1 MFNLNVTEQDSAL
14 DIALAYAEYGLS
26 VVPLHRHNK
35 VPTKEL
41 GGWQKFQERQPTTEE
56 LEKWFKGRDDVVV
69 ALVCGKFIVV
79 DADTAEAV
87 NWVEANLP
95 VTPFKVATGKGVH
108 YYYNNPENFTTW
120 VARRTEG
127 YDPAKLIDIRGVGGL
142 IVAPHNIHATGA
154 IYTPI
159 KIPDWD
165 LNDVEDLPD
174 FTKELWVKVTGV
186 EKAVDG
192 QPISTPLSIDG
203 VTEGSRNDQAARLA
217 GFLIAKGLNTTFTE
231 FFIQSWNSQNKPPL
245 PATEISTVVNSVQK
259 THDRKTQQAPSYI
272 SGKRTIKEPVNLY
285 SPPGILKDIYE
296 YSEQVAQISQPAISM
311 QAALSL
317 GSVALGRMYKT
328 NMNNFSSLFFMCIAK
343 SGQGKENVKTVVE
356 NILQQADFG
365 DLMAGDGYTSSG
377 AIYSLLR
384 YKPTHITVMD
394 EFGKRLESISKSS
407 NSNKEDAIQVLMETW
422 GRCHGVLRPDNYSM
436 MTLNQKQQKEA
447 MDRSTIKPAI
457 TLVGMSVPKNFY
469 GALSTGRIVDGF
481 LNRFIV
487 VESNVPRT
495 VGRMVPFA
503 APPQSTS
510 DWVSHVRQVDNEME
524 QISRDNAEL
533 DFKSR
538 ILTFDDDSNDLFE
551 KLAYRLVDEQNV
563 LEKEGLEV
571 LLSRTREKAMRL
583 ALIGALADDRKAKV
597 IKGDITQWA
606 IEYVYYYDQLLVEN
620 CKDKV
625 AGSEIEGRIKQVL
638 SFIRSQ
644 GEWGI
649 SKRDID
655 RREIFRSMKSYEVK
669 EIIERLKNSGEIQE
683 KDLKAKGTGRPTK
696 RIVAIDP
703 EFFNED

>member
-1 MFNLNVTEQDSAL
+1 MFNLQVTAQDSAL
-14 DIALAYAEYGLS
+14 DLALAYAEYGIS

-35 VPTKEL
+35 VPPKEL

-56 LEKWFKGRDDVVV
+56 IEKWFKGRDDLVV
-69 ALVCGKFIVV
+69 ALVCGKFIVI
-79 DADTAEAV
+79 DADTPEAV
-87 NWVEANLP
+87 NWCEANLP

-120 VARRTEG
+120 VAKRTEG

-154 IYTPI
+154 IYTPTRI
-159 KIPDWD
+159 DDWD
-165 LNDVEDLPD
+165 INDVDDLPNL
-174 FTKELWVKVTGV
+174 TQELWVKITGV
-186 EKAVDG
+186 EKLNG
-192 QPISTPLSIDG
+192 KPISTPLSIQG
-203 VTEGSRNDQAARLA
+203 VSEGGRNDQAARLA
-217 GFLIAKGLNTTFTE
+217 GYLIAKGLNTDFTE
-231 FFIQSWNSQNKPPL
+231 FFVQSWNEQNTPPL
-245 PATEISTVVNSVQK
+245 SASEISTTVNSVQK
-259 THDRKTQQAPSYI
+259 THDRKNQQAPAYI
-272 SGKRTIKEPVNLY
+272 STTKTVKEPVNLF
-285 SPPGILKDIYE
+285 SPPGVLKDIYE
-296 YSEQVAQISQPAISM
+296 YSEEIAHISQPAISM

-317 GSVALGRMYKT
+317 GTVALGRMYRT

-356 NILQQADFG
+356 TILDHAEYS

-407 NSNKEDAIQVLMETW
+407 NSNKEDALQILMETW

-436 MTLNQKQQKEA
+436 MTLTNKQQKEVL
-447 MDRSTIKPAI
+447 DRSTIKPAI

-487 VESNVPRT
+487 VESHVPRT
-495 VGRMVPFA
+495 VGKMVAFVE
-503 APPQSTS
+503 PPQSTY

-524 QISRDNAEL
+524 QISRDNAEM
-533 DFKSR
+533 DFKQR
-538 ILTFDDDSNDLFE
+538 VIKFDDDSNALLDS
-551 KLAYRLVDEQNV
+551 LAYRLVEQQNA

-583 ALIGALADDRKAKV
+583 ALIGALADDRRTKV

-606 IEYVYYYDQLLVEN
+606 IDYVYYYDQLLIEN

-625 AGSEIEGRIKQVL
+625 AGSEMEGRIKQIL

-644 GEWGI
+644 GDWGI

-683 KDLKAKGTGRPTK
+683 KDLRAKGTGRPTK

>member
-1 MFNLNVTEQDSAL
+1 VFNLNVTAQDSAL
-14 DIALAYAEYGLS
+14 DLALAYAEYGLS
-26 VVPLHRHNK
+26 VIPLQRHNK
-35 VPTKEL
+35 VPPKEL
-41 GGWQKFQERQPTTEE
+41 GSWEKYKTEQPTTEQI
-56 LEKWFKGRDDVVV
+56 EKWFKGRNDLVV

-79 DADTAEAV
+79 DADTPESV
-87 NWVEANLP
+87 NWAEANLP
-95 VTPFKVATGKGVH
+95 VTPFKVATGKGMH
-108 YYYNNPENFTTW
+108 YYYNNPENFTTY
-120 VARRTEG
+120 VARRTEST
-127 YDPAKLIDIRGVGGL
+127 DPAKLIDLRGVGGL
-142 IVAPHNIHATGA
+142 IIAPHNIHATGA
-154 IYTPI
+154 IYEPI
-159 KIPDWD
+159 VIHDWG
-165 LNDVEDLPD
+165 LNDVDDLPD
-174 FTKELWVKVTGV
+174 FTKELWVKITGA
-186 EKAVDG
+186 EKLNG
-192 QPISTPLSIDG
+192 KPISAPLSIKG
-203 VTEGSRNDQAARLA
+203 VKEGSRNDQAARLA
-217 GFLIAKGLNTTFTE
+217 GYLIAKDINVDFVE
-231 FFIQSWNSQNKPPL
+231 FFVQSWNRQNNPPL
-245 PATEISTVVNSVQK
+245 DHTEISTTVNSIQK
-259 THDRKTQQAPSYI
+259 THDRKNQQAPAYI
-272 SGKRTIKEPVNLY
+272 KSTHSITEPTNLY
-285 SPPGILKDIYE
+285 NPPGVLKDIYD
-296 YSEQVAQISQPAISM
+296 YSENIAKISQPAISM
-311 QAALSL
+311 QAALSV
-317 GSVALGRMYKT
+317 GSVAAGRMYRT
-328 NMNNFSSLFFMCIAK
+328 DMNNFSSLFFMCIAK

-356 NILQQADFG
+356 SILDKADHS

-394 EFGKRLESISKSS
+394 EFGKRLESISKAS
-407 NSNKEDAIQVLMETW
+407 NSNKEDALQVLMETW

-487 VESNVPRT
+487 VESHVPRS
-495 VGRMVPFA
+495 VGRMIPYVE
-503 APPQSTS
+503 PPKSVY
-510 DWVSHVRQVDNEME
+510 DWVTDVRQTNNEME
-524 QISRDNAEL
+524 QIARDNAEL
-533 DFKSR
+533 DFKQR
-538 ILTFDDDSNDLFE
+538 ILTFDDDSRNLLE
-551 KLAYRLVDEQNV
+551 KLAYDLVDQQNK

-583 ALIGALADDRKAKV
+583 ALIGALADNKRAKT
-597 IKGDITQWA
+597 ITGDITQWA
-606 IEYVYYYDQLLVEN
+606 IDYVNYYDQLLIES

-625 AGSEIEGRIKQVL
+625 AGSEMEGRIKQIL

-683 KDLKAKGTGRPTK
+683 KDVKKSNTGRPTK

>member
-1 MFNLNVTEQDSAL
+1 MFNLQVTAQDSAL
-14 DIALAYAEYGLS
+14 DLALAYAEYGIS

-35 VPTKEL
+35 VPPKEL

-56 LEKWFKGRDDVVV
+56 IEKWFKGRDDLVV
-69 ALVCGKFIVV
+69 ALVCGKFIVI
-79 DADTAEAV
+79 DADTPEAV
-87 NWVEANLP
+87 NWCEANLP

-120 VARRTEG
+120 VAKRTEG

-154 IYTPI
+154 IYTPTRI
-159 KIPDWD
+159 DDWD
-165 LNDVEDLPD
+165 LNDVDDLPNL
-174 FTKELWVKVTGV
+174 TQELWVKITGV
-186 EKAVDG
+186 EKLNG
-192 QPISTPLSIDG
+192 KPISTPLSIQG
-203 VTEGSRNDQAARLA
+203 VSEGGRNDQAARLA
-217 GFLIAKGLNTTFTE
+217 GYLIAKGLNTDFTE
-231 FFIQSWNSQNKPPL
+231 FFVQSWNEQNTPPL
-245 PATEISTVVNSVQK
+245 SASEISTTVNSVQK
-259 THDRKTQQAPSYI
+259 THDRKNQQAPAYI
-272 SGKRTIKEPVNLY
+272 STTKSVNEPVNLF
-285 SPPGILKDIYE
+285 SPPGVLKDIYE
-296 YSEQVAQISQPAISM
+296 YSEQIAHISQPAISM

-317 GSVALGRMYKT
+317 GSVALGRMYRT

-356 NILQQADFG
+356 TILDHAEYS

-407 NSNKEDAIQVLMETW
+407 NSNKEDALQILMETW

-436 MTLNQKQQKEA
+436 MTLTNKQQKEVL
-447 MDRSTIKPAI
+447 DRSTIKPAI

-487 VESNVPRT
+487 VESHVPRT
-495 VGRMVPFA
+495 VGKMVAFVE
-503 APPQSTS
+503 PPQSTY

-524 QISRDNAEL
+524 QISRDNAEM
-533 DFKSR
+533 DFKQR
-538 ILTFDDDSNDLFE
+538 VVKFDDDSNALLDS
-551 KLAYRLVDEQNV
+551 LAYRLVEQQNA

-583 ALIGALADDRKAKV
+583 ALIGALADDRRTKV

-606 IEYVYYYDQLLVEN
+606 IDYVYYYDQLLIEN

-625 AGSEIEGRIKQVL
+625 AGSEMEGRIKQIL

-644 GEWGI
+644 GDWGI

-683 KDLKAKGTGRPTK
+683 KDLRAKGTGRPTK

>member
-1 MFNLNVTEQDSAL
+1 MFNLQVTAQDSAL
-14 DIALAYAEYGLS
+14 DLALAYAEYGIS

-35 VPTKEL
+35 VPPKEL

-56 LEKWFKGRDDVVV
+56 IEKWFKGRDDLVV
-69 ALVCGKFIVV
+69 ALVCGKFIVI
-79 DADTAEAV
+79 DADTPEAV
-87 NWVEANLP
+87 NWCEANLP

-120 VARRTEG
+120 VAKRTEG

-154 IYTPI
+154 IYTPTRI
-159 KIPDWD
+159 EDWD
-165 LNDVEDLPD
+165 LNDVDDLPNL
-174 FTKELWVKVTGV
+174 TQELWVKITGV
-186 EKAVDG
+186 EKLNG
-192 QPISTPLSIDG
+192 QPISTPLSIQG
-203 VTEGSRNDQAARLA
+203 VSEGGRNDQAARLA
-217 GFLIAKGLNTTFTE
+217 GYLIAKGLNTDFTE
-231 FFIQSWNSQNKPPL
+231 FFVQSWNEQNTPPL
-245 PATEISTVVNSVQK
+245 SASEISTTVNSVQK
-259 THDRKTQQAPSYI
+259 THDRKNQQAPAYI
-272 SGKRTIKEPVNLY
+272 STTKTVKEPVNLF
-285 SPPGILKDIYE
+285 SPPGVLKDIYE
-296 YSEQVAQISQPAISM
+296 YSEKIAHISQPAISM

-317 GSVALGRMYKT
+317 GSVALGRMYRT

-356 NILQQADFG
+356 TILDHAEYS

-407 NSNKEDAIQVLMETW
+407 NSNKEDALQILMETW

-436 MTLNQKQQKEA
+436 MTLTNKQQKEVL
-447 MDRSTIKPAI
+447 DRSTIKPAI

-487 VESNVPRT
+487 VESHVPRT
-495 VGRMVPFA
+495 VGKMVAFVE
-503 APPQSTS
+503 PPQSTY

-524 QISRDNAEL
+524 QISRDNAEM
-533 DFKSR
+533 DFKQR
-538 ILTFDDDSNDLFE
+538 VVKFDDDSNALLDS
-551 KLAYRLVDEQNV
+551 LAYRLVEQQNA

-583 ALIGALADDRKAKV
+583 ALIGALADDRRTKV

-606 IEYVYYYDQLLVEN
+606 IDYVYYYDQLLIEN

-625 AGSEIEGRIKQVL
+625 AGSEMEGRIKQIL

-644 GEWGI
+644 GDWGI

-683 KDLKAKGTGRPTK
+683 KDLRAKGTGRPTK

>member
-1 MFNLNVTEQDSAL
+1 VFNLQVTAQDSAL
-14 DIALAYAEYGLS
+14 DLALAYAEYGIS

-35 VPTKEL
+35 VPPKEL

-56 LEKWFKGRDDVVV
+56 IQKWFKGRDDLVV
-69 ALVCGKFIVV
+69 ALVCGKFIVI
-79 DADTAEAV
+79 DADTPEAV
-87 NWVEANLP
+87 NWCEANLP

-120 VARRTEG
+120 VAKRTEG

-154 IYTPI
+154 IYTPTRI
-159 KIPDWD
+159 EDWD
-165 LNDVEDLPD
+165 LNDVDDLPNL
-174 FTKELWVKVTGV
+174 TQELWVKITGV
-186 EKAVDG
+186 EKVNG
-192 QPISTPLSIDG
+192 KPIAAPLSIDG
-203 VTEGSRNDQAARLA
+203 ISEGGRNDQAARLA
-217 GFLIAKGLNTTFTE
+217 GYLIAKGLNTEFTE
-231 FFIQSWNSQNKPPL
+231 FFVQSWNEQNTPPL
-245 PATEISTVVNSVQK
+245 SASEISTTVNSIQK
-259 THDRKTQQAPSYI
+259 THDRKNQQAPAYI
-272 SGKRTIKEPVNLY
+272 STTKNVNEPVNLF
-285 SPPGILKDIYE
+285 SPPGVLKDIYE
-296 YSEQVAQISQPAISM
+296 YSEQIAHISQPAISM

-317 GSVALGRMYKT
+317 GSVALGRMYRT
-328 NMNNFSSLFFMCIAK
+328 NMNNFASLFFMCIAK

-356 NILQQADFG
+356 TILDHAEYS

-407 NSNKEDAIQVLMETW
+407 NSNKEDALQILMETW

-436 MTLNQKQQKEA
+436 MTLTNKQQKEVL
-447 MDRSTIKPAI
+447 DRSTIKPAI

-487 VESNVPRT
+487 VESHVPRT
-495 VGRMVPFA
+495 VGKMVAFVE
-503 APPQSTS
+503 PPQSTY

-524 QISRDNAEL
+524 QISRDNAEM
-533 DFKSR
+533 DFKQR
-538 ILTFDDDSNDLFE
+538 VVKFDDDSNALLDS
-551 KLAYRLVDEQNV
+551 LAYRLVEQQNA

-583 ALIGALADDRKAKV
+583 ALIGALADDRRTKV

-606 IEYVYYYDQLLVEN
+606 IDYVYYYDQLLIEN

-625 AGSEIEGRIKQVL
+625 AGSEMEGRIKQIL

-644 GEWGI
+644 GDWGI

-683 KDLKAKGTGRPTK
+683 KDLRAKGTGRPTK

>member
-1 MFNLNVTEQDSAL
+1 MFNLNVTAQDSAL
-14 DIALAYAEYGLS
+14 DLALAYAEYGLS
-26 VVPLHRHNK
+26 VIPLQRHNK
-35 VPTKEL
+35 VPPKEL
-41 GGWQKFQERQPTTEE
+41 GSWEKYKTEQPTTEQI
-56 LEKWFKGRDDVVV
+56 EKWFKGRNDLVV

-79 DADTAEAV
+79 DADTPESVNWAEAS
-87 NWVEANLP
+87 LP
-95 VTPFKVATGKGVH
+95 VTPFKVATGKGMH
-108 YYYNNPENFTTW
+108 YYYNNPENFTTY
-120 VARRTEG
+120 VARRTEST
-127 YDPAKLIDIRGVGGL
+127 DPAKLIDLRGVGGL
-142 IVAPHNIHATGA
+142 IIAPHNIHATGA
-154 IYTPI
+154 IYEPI
-159 KIPDWD
+159 VIHDWG
-165 LNDVEDLPD
+165 LNDVDDLPD
-174 FTKELWVKVTGV
+174 FTKELWVKITGA
-186 EKAVDG
+186 EKLNG
-192 QPISTPLSIDG
+192 KPISAPLSIKG
-203 VTEGSRNDQAARLA
+203 VKEGSRNDQAARLA
-217 GFLIAKGLNTTFTE
+217 GYLIAKDINVDFVE
-231 FFIQSWNSQNKPPL
+231 FFVQSWNRQNNPPL
-245 PATEISTVVNSVQK
+245 DHTEISTTVNSIQK
-259 THDRKTQQAPSYI
+259 THDRKNQQAPAYI
-272 SGKRTIKEPVNLY
+272 KSTHSITEPTNLY
-285 SPPGILKDIYE
+285 SPPGVLKDIYD
-296 YSEQVAQISQPAISM
+296 YSENIAKISQPAISM
-311 QAALSL
+311 QAALSV
-317 GSVALGRMYKT
+317 GSVAAGRMYRT
-328 NMNNFSSLFFMCIAK
+328 DMNNFSSLFFMCIAK

-356 NILQQADFG
+356 SILDKADHS

-394 EFGKRLESISKSS
+394 EFGKRLESISKAS
-407 NSNKEDAIQVLMETW
+407 NSNKEDALQVLMETW

-487 VESNVPRT
+487 VESHVPRS
-495 VGRMVPFA
+495 VGRMIPYVE
-503 APPQSTS
+503 PPKSVY
-510 DWVSHVRQVDNEME
+510 DWVTDVRQTNNEME
-524 QISRDNAEL
+524 QIARDNAEL
-533 DFKSR
+533 DFKQR
-538 ILTFDDDSNDLFE
+538 ILTFDDDSRNLLE
-551 KLAYRLVDEQNV
+551 KLAYDLVDQQNK

-583 ALIGALADDRKAKV
+583 ALIGALADNKRAKT
-597 IKGDITQWA
+597 ITGDITQWA
-606 IEYVYYYDQLLVEN
+606 IDYVNYYDQLLIES

-625 AGSEIEGRIKQVL
+625 AGSEMEGRIKQIL

-683 KDLKAKGTGRPTK
+683 KDVKKSNTGRPTK

>member
-1 MFNLNVTEQDSAL
+1 VFNLNVTAQDSAL
-14 DIALAYAEYGLS
+14 DLALAYAEYGLS
-26 VVPLHRHNK
+26 VIPLQRHNK
-35 VPTKEL
+35 VPPKEL
-41 GGWQKFQERQPTTEE
+41 GSWEKYKTEQPTTEQIE
-56 LEKWFKGRDDVVV
+56 EWFKDRNDLVV

-79 DADTAEAV
+79 DADTPESV
-87 NWVEANLP
+87 NWAEANLP
-95 VTPFKVATGKGVH
+95 VTPFKVATGKGMH
-108 YYYNNPENFTTW
+108 YYYNNPENFTTY
-120 VARRTEG
+120 VARRTEST
-127 YDPAKLIDIRGVGGL
+127 DPAKLIDLRGVGGL
-142 IVAPHNIHATGA
+142 IIAPHNIHATGA
-154 IYTPI
+154 IYEPI
-159 KIPDWD
+159 VIHDWG
-165 LNDVEDLPD
+165 LNDVDDLPD
-174 FTKELWVKVTGV
+174 FTKELWVKITGA
-186 EKAVDG
+186 EKLNG
-192 QPISTPLSIDG
+192 KPISAPLSIKG
-203 VTEGSRNDQAARLA
+203 VKEGSRNDQAARLA
-217 GFLIAKGLNTTFTE
+217 GYLIAKDINVDFVE
-231 FFIQSWNSQNKPPL
+231 FFVQSWNRQNNPPL
-245 PATEISTVVNSVQK
+245 DHTEISTTVNSIQK
-259 THDRKTQQAPSYI
+259 THDRKNQQAPAYI
-272 SGKRTIKEPVNLY
+272 KSTHSITEPTNLY
-285 SPPGILKDIYE
+285 SPPGVLKDIYD
-296 YSEQVAQISQPAISM
+296 YSENIAKISQPAISM
-311 QAALSL
+311 QAALSV
-317 GSVALGRMYKT
+317 GSVAAGRMYRT
-328 NMNNFSSLFFMCIAK
+328 DMNNFSSLFFMCIAK

-356 NILQQADFG
+356 SILDKADHS

-394 EFGKRLESISKSS
+394 EFGKRLESISKAS
-407 NSNKEDAIQVLMETW
+407 NSNKEDALQVLMETW

-487 VESNVPRT
+487 VESHVPRS
-495 VGRMVPFA
+495 VGRMIPYIE
-503 APPQSTS
+503 PPKSVY
-510 DWVSHVRQVDNEME
+510 DWVTDVRQTNNEME
-524 QISRDNAEL
+524 QIARDNAEL
-533 DFKSR
+533 DFKQR
-538 ILTFDDDSNDLFE
+538 ILTFDDDSRNLLE
-551 KLAYRLVDEQNV
+551 KLAYDLVDQQNK

-583 ALIGALADDRKAKV
+583 ALIGALADNKRART
-597 IKGDITQWA
+597 ISGDITQWA
-606 IEYVYYYDQLLVEN
+606 IDYVYYYDQLLIES

-625 AGSEIEGRIKQVL
+625 AGSEMEGRIKQIL

-683 KDLKAKGTGRPTK
+683 KDVKKSNTGRPTK

>member
-1 MFNLNVTEQDSAL
+1 MFNLNVTAQDSAL
-14 DIALAYAEYGLS
+14 DLALAYAEYGLS
-26 VVPLHRHNK
+26 VIPLQRHNK
-35 VPTKEL
+35 VPPKEL
-41 GGWQKFQERQPTTEE
+41 GSWEKYKTEQPTTEQI
-56 LEKWFKGRDDVVV
+56 EKWFKGRNDLVV

-79 DADTAEAV
+79 DADTPESV
-87 NWVEANLP
+87 NWAEANLP
-95 VTPFKVATGKGVH
+95 VTPFKVATGKGMH
-108 YYYNNPENFTTW
+108 YYYNNPENFTTY
-120 VARRTEG
+120 VARRTEST
-127 YDPAKLIDIRGVGGL
+127 DPAKLIDLRGVGGL
-142 IVAPHNIHATGA
+142 IIAPHNIHATGA
-154 IYTPI
+154 IYEPI
-159 KIPDWD
+159 VIHDWG
-165 LNDVEDLPD
+165 LNDVDDLPD
-174 FTKELWVKVTGV
+174 FTKELWVKITGA
-186 EKAVDG
+186 EKLNG
-192 QPISTPLSIDG
+192 KPISAPLSIKG
-203 VTEGSRNDQAARLA
+203 VKEGSRNDQAARLA
-217 GFLIAKGLNTTFTE
+217 GYLIAKDINVDFVE
-231 FFIQSWNSQNKPPL
+231 FFVQSWNRQNNPPL
-245 PATEISTVVNSVQK
+245 DHTEISTTVNSIQK
-259 THDRKTQQAPSYI
+259 THDRKNQQAPAYI
-272 SGKRTIKEPVNLY
+272 KSTHSITEPTNLY
-285 SPPGILKDIYE
+285 NPPGVLKDIYD
-296 YSEQVAQISQPAISM
+296 YSENIAKISQPAISM
-311 QAALSL
+311 QAALSV
-317 GSVALGRMYKT
+317 GSVAAGRMYRT
-328 NMNNFSSLFFMCIAK
+328 DMNNFSSLFFMCIAK

-356 NILQQADFG
+356 SILDKADHS

-394 EFGKRLESISKSS
+394 EFGKRLESISKAS
-407 NSNKEDAIQVLMETW
+407 NSNKEDALQVLMETW

-487 VESNVPRT
+487 VESHVPRS
-495 VGRMVPFA
+495 VGRMIPYVE
-503 APPQSTS
+503 PPKAVY
-510 DWVSHVRQVDNEME
+510 DWVTDIRQTNNEIE
-524 QISRDNAEL
+524 QIARDNAEL
-533 DFKSR
+533 DFKQR
-538 ILTFDDDSNDLFE
+538 ILTFDDDSRNLLE
-551 KLAYRLVDEQNV
+551 KLAYDLVDQQNK

-583 ALIGALADDRKAKV
+583 ALIGALADNKRART
-597 IKGDITQWA
+597 ISGDITQWA
-606 IEYVYYYDQLLVEN
+606 IDYVYYYDQLLIES

-625 AGSEIEGRIKQVL
+625 AGSEMEGRIKQIL

-683 KDLKAKGTGRPTK
+683 KDVKKSATGRPTK

>member
-1 MFNLNVTEQDSAL
+1 MFNLQVTAQDSAL
-14 DIALAYAEYGLS
+14 DLALAYAEYGIS

-35 VPTKEL
+35 VPPKEL

-56 LEKWFKGRDDVVV
+56 IEKWFKGRDDLVV
-69 ALVCGKFIVV
+69 ALVCGKFIVI
-79 DADTAEAV
+79 DADTPEAV
-87 NWVEANLP
+87 NWCEANLP

-120 VARRTEG
+120 VAKRTEG

-154 IYTPI
+154 IYTPTRI
-159 KIPDWD
+159 EDWD
-165 LNDVEDLPD
+165 LNDVDDLPNL
-174 FTKELWVKVTGV
+174 TQELWVKITGV
-186 EKAVDG
+186 EKLNG
-192 QPISTPLSIDG
+192 QPISTPLSIQG
-203 VTEGSRNDQAARLA
+203 VSEGGRNDQAARLA
-217 GFLIAKGLNTTFTE
+217 GYLIAKGLNTDFTE
-231 FFIQSWNSQNKPPL
+231 FFVQSWNEQNTPPL
-245 PATEISTVVNSVQK
+245 SASEISTTVNSVQK
-259 THDRKTQQAPSYI
+259 THDRKNQQAPAYI
-272 SGKRTIKEPVNLY
+272 STTKTVKEPVNLF
-285 SPPGILKDIYE
+285 SPPGVLKDIYE
-296 YSEQVAQISQPAISM
+296 YSEKIAHISQPAISM

-317 GSVALGRMYKT
+317 GSVALGRMYRT

-356 NILQQADFG
+356 TILDHAEHS

-407 NSNKEDAIQVLMETW
+407 NSNKEDALQILMETW

-436 MTLNQKQQKEA
+436 MTLTNKQQKEVL
-447 MDRSTIKPAI
+447 DRSTIKPAI
-457 TLVGMSVPKNFY
+457 TLVGMSGPKKFY

-487 VESNVPRT
+487 VESHVPRT
-495 VGRMVPFA
+495 VGKMVAFVE
-503 APPQSTS
+503 PPQSTYN
-510 DWVSHVRQVDNEME
+510 WVSHVRQVDNEME

-533 DFKSR
+533 DFKQR
-538 ILTFDDDSNDLFE
+538 IIKFDDDSNALLDS
-551 KLAYRLVDEQNV
+551 LAYKLVDQQNA

-583 ALIGALADDRKAKV
+583 ALIGALADDRKTKT

-606 IEYVYYYDQLLVEN
+606 IDYVYYYDQLLIEN

-625 AGSEIEGRIKQVL
+625 AGSEMEGRIKQIL

-644 GEWGI
+644 GDWGI

-683 KDLKAKGTGRPTK
+683 KDLRAKGTGRPTK